1 MLLALRVCKVGS
13 FICVEG
19 KAQNVRILYNQLIK
33 MKLKMLYQPYLC
45 KVDSLKRE
53 LSETFTTVDIAF

>member
-1 MLLALRVCKVGS
+1 MVS
-13 FICVEG
+13 
-19 KAQNVRILYNQLIK
+19 QNVRILYNQLIK